1 MRILI
6 VADKVIDKLLE
17 PVGGGPLLKDIDL
30 ILSCGDL
37 PPEYL
42 KSLIF
47 RYNVPLFY
55 ILGNHDIRYKTAPP
69 FGCLNINRRVVTFQ
83 KMQIIGF
90 SGSRWYNGGVNQY
103 TEREMNQFIGKMR
116 YSLWRGGSPDLVL
129 THAPP
134 RHINDAEDLC
144 HRGFRRFGGFIK
156 KYKPSYF
163 LHGHIHKFF
172 KNDSE
177 RISIANTTRVI
188 NCYGFY
194 ILEI

>member
-1 MRILI
+1 LKILT
-6 VADKVIDKLLE
+6 VADKVVDQLLE
-17 PVGGGPLLKDIDL
+17 SVGGGPFLKDIDL

-47 RYNVPLFY
+47 RYKVPLFY

-69 FGCLNINRRVVTFQ
+69 FGCRSINRRIVTFKKRQ
-83 KMQIIGF
+83 FVGF

-103 TEREMNQFIGKMR
+103 TEKEMSQFIGKMR
-116 YSLWRGGSPDLVL
+116 YSLWRSGSPDLVL

-144 HRGFRRFGGFIK
+144 HRGFKRFNGFIK
-156 KYKPSYF
+156 KYKPPYF
-163 LHGHIHKFF
+163 LHGHIHKSFN
-172 KNDSE
+172 NDSE
-177 RISIANTTRVI
+177 RVSIVNTTRVI
-188 NCYGFY
+188 NCYGFF